1 MLSERENTL
10 SGGMPTFLITSEGKD
25 MSAYPVFQISVTKS
39 VNRIDTAEIV
49 LLDGS
54 VTTEDFEISNSK
66 SFAIGNSIEIKA
78 GYEGG
83 FLTIFKGAILKHA
96 VKMDDDS
103 SYLIITAKHVAYKMA
118 ILRKNAVYKE
128 KSDHDILDEIFRDYG
143 IKLTMEDTPVVHESV
158 VQYNAM
164 DWDFINMRAD
174 ANAMLVITGDDEIV
188 IKKPDLSGDAKL
200 EINSGTAIF
209 NFEAEM
215 DGRLAFGN
223 YEASSWNF
231 TNQKLDVVSANTHK
245 FDTPQGDIRASSIA
259 SRLGNEKFSLNI
271 HSAIT
276 EESCTQEMLHA
287 VAMRNNLSR
296 ITGKVSFP
304 GKANIQPGDIIHFS
318 GVGNHFNGKS
328 IASIIKHAITSD
340 NWQTTLHFGVDYTL
354 FGKQFDDINTPPA
367 SSVFPAINGLQAA
380 KVIQLEGDPL
390 GEDRILIHLPN
401 FTSGEVDFWARVAT
415 LDAGKERGSFFMP
428 EIGDEVI
435 VGFIDDNPNNAI
447 VLGMLHSSSLPSPV
461 KIEDTNN
468 IKGFYS
474 REKIKLEF
482 NDEDKAVLVETPA
495 GNIVKLND
503 KDKAIVLEDEHG
515 NKISLDKNGIT
526 IKSSKTLALKASNNI
541 EIEGKNITIKASMG
555 LKAEGNTSAEVSSSG
570 NTVLKGSIVQIN

>member
-1 MLSERENTL
+1 MLDEKENTM
-10 SGGMPTFLITSEGKD
+10 SGGMPTFLIISEGED
-25 MSAYPVFQISVTKS
+25 VSSYPFYQISITKS

-66 SFAIGNSIEIKA
+66 TFAIGNSIEIKA
-78 GYEGG
+78 GYEGE
-83 FLTIFKGAILKHA
+83 FSTIFKGIILKHA
-96 VKMDDDS
+96 VKIDSGS
-103 SYLIITAKHVAYKMA
+103 SYLIITAKHPAYKMA
-118 ILRKNAVYKE
+118 VLRKNAVFKE

-143 IKLTMEDTPVVHESV
+143 IKLKMEDTSVVHESV

-174 ANAMLVITGDDEIV
+174 ANAMLVITGDDEVIV
-188 IKKPDLSGDAKL
+188 KKPNLSEEAKL

-209 NFEAEM
+209 DFEAEM
-215 DGRLAFGN
+215 DGRLAFEN
-223 YEASSWNF
+223 YEAASWNF
-231 TNQKLDVVSANTHK
+231 TNQELDVVSVSTK
-245 FDTPQGDIRASSIA
+245 EFDTPQGDIRTSDIA
-259 SRLGNEKFSLNI
+259 SKLGNEKFSVNFQ
-271 HSAIT
+271 SAIT
-276 EESCTQEMLHA
+276 EKSCTQEMLHT

-304 GKANIQPGDIIHFS
+304 GKANIQAGDVINFS

-328 IASIIKHAITSD
+328 IVSSIKHWIAS
-340 NWQTTLHFGVDYTL
+340 NSWQTTLHFGIDYTL

-367 SSVFPAINGLQAA
+367 SNVFPSINGLQTA

-401 FTSGEVDFWARVAT
+401 FTSAEVDFWARIAT
-415 LDAGKERGSFFMP
+415 LDAGKERGSFFIP

-435 VGFIDDNPNNAI
+435 VGFIDDNPNNPVI
-447 VLGMLHSSSLPSPV
+447 LGMLHSSSLPSPV
-461 KIEDTNN
+461 KIEDKNN

-482 NDEDKAVLVETPA
+482 NDDDKTLLVETPA
-495 GNIVKLND
+495 GNSITLSD

-515 NKISLDKNGIT
+515 NKISLDKNGVT
-526 IKSSKTLALKASNNI
+526 IKSSKALALKAPNDI
-541 EIEGKNITIKASMG
+541 EIEGNNVTIKASIG
-555 LKAEGNTSAEVSSSG
+555 FKAEGSTSAEVSSSG
-570 NTVLKGSIVQIN
+570 NAVLKGSIVQIN